1 VFSNST
7 TVRILALSAIALLV
21 VALCPSKPPS
31 WPLKVYQ
38 ASTIQQQENCIQ
50 LGRALFYD
58 PILSR
63 DSTISCASCHSSYVA
78 FTHVDHKVSHGIDDR
93 IGRRNAPA
101 LMNLAWSKSFMWD
114 GAINHLDMQALAP
127 ITNPLEMDEQLPHV
141 LLKLQASGM
150 YRRLFSEV
158 FGDSLATTE
167 RMLKSL
173 AAFLITLES
182 NWSKYDAVQRG
193 EALFSEQEERGYQL
207 FKQQC
212 NSCHTEPLFT
222 NGGFRSN
229 GIALSG
235 DDFGRGEITG
245 IASDSGLFKVPT
257 LRNIFYSRPYMHD
270 GRMARLSDLML
281 HYGLA
286 SFETFASSEMK
297 MMKPMN
303 EFQRIDI
310 TAFLLTLSDS
320 AFVFEKKHQYPFKL
334 YEEFGVQP

>member
-1 VFSNST
+1 
-7 TVRILALSAIALLV
+7 VRILALSAIALLV

-38 ASTIQQQENCIQ
+38 ASPIQQQENCIQ

-101 LMNLAWSKSFMWD
+101 LMNLAWSKTFMWD
-114 GAINHLDMQALAP
+114 GAINHLDMQPLAP
-127 ITNPLEMDEQLPHV
+127 ITHALEMDEQLPHV
-141 LLKLQASGM
+141 LSKLQSSRM
-150 YRRLFSEV
+150 YRQLFSEV
-158 FGDSLATTE
+158 FGDSLVTTE
-167 RMLKSL
+167 RMLKSI

-182 NWSKYDAVQRG
+182 NRSKYDAVQRG

-212 NSCHTEPLFT
+212 NACHTEPLFT
-222 NGGFRSN
+222 NGEFANN
-229 GIALSG
+229 GIAVHE

-245 IASDSGLFKVPT
+245 IASDTGLFKVPT
-257 LRNIFYSRPYMHD
+257 LRNIYYSRPYMHD
-270 GRMARLSDLML
+270 GRMARLSDVML

-286 SFETFASSEMK
+286 SFETYASAEMK
-297 MMKPMN
+297 RMKPMN
-303 EFQRIDI
+303 EEQRIDL

-334 YEEFGVQP
+334 YEEFGVQH

>member
-1 VFSNST
+1 M
-7 TVRILALSAIALLV
+7 RILALSAIALLV

-38 ASTIQQQENCIQ
+38 ASPMQQQENCIQ

-78 FTHVDHKVSHGIDDR
+78 FTHVDHRVSHGIDDR

-101 LMNLAWSKSFMWD
+101 LMNLAWSKTFMWD
-114 GAINHLDMQALAP
+114 GAINHLDMQPLAP
-127 ITNPLEMDEQLPHV
+127 ITHALEMDEQLPHV
-141 LLKLQASGM
+141 LSKLQASRM
-150 YRRLFSEV
+150 YRQLFSEV
-158 FGDSLATTE
+158 FGDSLVTTE
-167 RMLKSL
+167 RMLKSI

-182 NWSKYDAVQRG
+182 NRSKYDAVQRG

-212 NSCHTEPLFT
+212 NACHTEPLFT
-222 NGGFRSN
+222 NGEFANN
-229 GIALSG
+229 GIAVHE

-257 LRNIFYSRPYMHD
+257 LRNIYYSRPYMHD
-270 GRMARLSDLML
+270 GRMARLSDVML

-286 SFETFASSEMK
+286 SFETNASAEMK
-297 MMKPMN
+297 RMRPMKD
-303 EFQRIDI
+303 EQRIDL

-334 YEEFGVQP
+334 YEKFGVQH

>member
-1 VFSNST
+1 MASRLGILTALLGMFVLVSMFPEPP
-7 TVRILALSAIALLV
+7 VRWPEKKYVLSAV
-21 VALCPSKPPS
+21 
-31 WPLKVYQ
+31 
-38 ASTIQQQENCIQ
+38 QQDSMCIE

-101 LMNLAWSKSFMWD
+101 LMNLAWSSTFMWD
-114 GAINHLDMQALAP
+114 GAINHLDMQPLAP
-127 ITNPLEMDEQLPHV
+127 ITNALEMDEQLPHV
-141 LLKLQASGM
+141 LEKLQASRM

-158 FGDSLATTE
+158 FGDSVVTTE

-173 AAFLITLES
+173 AAFLVTLES
-182 NWSKYDAVQRG
+182 NRSKYDAVQRG

-212 NSCHTEPLFT
+212 NACHTEPLFT
-222 NGGFRSN
+222 NGEFKSN
-229 GIALSG
+229 GIAVSEG
-235 DDFGRGEITG
+235 DFGRGEITG
-245 IASDSGLFKVPT
+245 ITSDSGLFKVPT
-257 LRNIFYSRPYMHD
+257 LRNIYYSRPYMHD
-270 GRMARLSDLML
+270 GRMARLSDVML
-281 HYGLA
+281 HYSLA
-286 SFETFASSEMK
+286 SFSMFASAEMK

-303 EFQRIDI
+303 EEQRIDL

-334 YEEFGVQP
+334 YESYGVQH

>member
-1 VFSNST
+1 M
-7 TVRILALSAIALLV
+7 RILVLSAIALLA

-31 WPLKVYQ
+31 WPVKVYR
-38 ASTIQQQENCIQ
+38 ASPIQQQENCIQ

-101 LMNLAWSKSFMWD
+101 LMNLAWSKTFMWD
-114 GAINHLDMQALAP
+114 GAINHLDMQPLAP
-127 ITNPLEMDEQLPHV
+127 ITHALEMDEQLPHV
-141 LLKLQASGM
+141 LAKLQASRM
-150 YRRLFSEV
+150 YQRLFSEV
-158 FGDSLATTE
+158 FGDSLVTTE

-182 NWSKYDAVQRG
+182 NRSKYDAVKRG

-207 FKQQC
+207 FKKQC
-212 NSCHTEPLFT
+212 NACHTEPLFT
-222 NGGFRSN
+222 NGEFENN
-229 GIALSG
+229 GIAVHES
-235 DDFGRGEITG
+235 DFGRGEITG
-245 IASDSGLFKVPT
+245 VTSDSGLFKVPT
-257 LRNIFYSRPYMHD
+257 LRNIYYSRPYMHD
-270 GRMARLSDLML
+270 GRMARLSDVML

-286 SFETFASSEMK
+286 SFEPYASAEMK
-297 MMKPMN
+297 RMKPMN
-303 EFQRIDI
+303 EEQRIDL

-334 YEEFGVQP
+334 YEEFGVKD

>member
-1 VFSNST
+1 MAR
-7 TVRILALSAIALLV
+7 RIVILIGCVGMFALLSMLPEPLV
-21 VALCPSKPPS
+21 R
-31 WPLKVYQ
+31 WPQKTYVIS
-38 ASTIQQQENCIQ
+38 AVQQDSMCIE

-101 LMNLAWSKSFMWD
+101 LMNLAWSKTFMWD
-114 GAINHLDMQALAP
+114 GAINHLDMQPLAP
-127 ITNPLEMDEQLPHV
+127 ITHTLEMDEQLPHV
-141 LLKLQASGM
+141 LSKLQASRM
-150 YRRLFSEV
+150 YQRLFSEV
-158 FGDSLATTE
+158 FGDSLVTTE

-173 AAFLITLES
+173 AAFLVTLES
-182 NWSKYDAVQRG
+182 NRSKYDAVQRG

-212 NSCHTEPLFT
+212 NACHTEPLFT
-222 NGGFRSN
+222 NGEFESN
-229 GIALSG
+229 GIALNG

-257 LRNIFYSRPYMHD
+257 LRNIYYSRPYMHD
-270 GRMARLSDLML
+270 GRMARLSDVML
-281 HYGLA
+281 HYGLS
-286 SFETFASSEMK
+286 SFEAFASAEMK

-303 EFQRIDI
+303 EEQRIDL

-334 YEEFGVQP
+334 YESYGVEP

>member
-1 VFSNST
+1 MARTLVSLITISGAS
-7 TVRILALSAIALLV
+7 VLLSMLPEPRPRWPAKTYTLTIEQRDT
-21 VALCPSKPPS
+21 LC
-31 WPLKVYQ
+31 
-38 ASTIQQQENCIQ
+38 IE

-63 DSTISCASCHSSYVA
+63 DSTISCSSCHSSYVA

-141 LLKLQASGM
+141 LLKLQASRM

-182 NWSKYDAVQRG
+182 NRSKYDAVQRG

-207 FKQQC
+207 FKQRC
-212 NSCHTEPLFT
+212 NACHTEPLFT

-245 IASDSGLFKVPT
+245 IASDTGLFKVPT
-257 LRNIFYSRPYMHD
+257 LRNIYYSRPYMHD
-270 GRMARLSDLML
+270 GRMARLSDVML

-286 SFETFASSEMK
+286 SFETFASAEMK
-297 MMKPMN
+297 RMRPMN
-303 EFQRIDI
+303 EEQRIDL

-320 AFVFEKKHQYPFKL
+320 AFVFEKNHQYPFKL
-334 YEEFGVQP
+334 YEEFGVQH

>member
-1 VFSNST
+1 M
-7 TVRILALSAIALLV
+7 RILALSAIALLV

-93 IGRRNAPA
+93 IGRRNSPA
-101 LMNLAWSKSFMWD
+101 LMNLAWSKTFMWD
-114 GAINHLDMQALAP
+114 GAINHLDMQPLAP
-127 ITNPLEMDEQLPHV
+127 ITHALEMDEQLPHV
-141 LLKLQASGM
+141 LSKLQASSM
-150 YRRLFSEV
+150 YRQLFSEV
-158 FGDSLATTE
+158 FGDSLVTTE
-167 RMLKSL
+167 RMLKSI
-173 AAFLITLES
+173 AAFLISLES
-182 NWSKYDAVQRG
+182 NRSKYDAVQRG

-212 NSCHTEPLFT
+212 NACHTEPLFT

-235 DDFGRGEITG
+235 NDFGRGEITG
-245 IASDSGLFKVPT
+245 IASDTGLFKVPT
-257 LRNIFYSRPYMHD
+257 LRNIYYSRPYMHD
-270 GRMARLSDLML
+270 GRMARLSDVML

-286 SFETFASSEMK
+286 SFETFASAEMK
-297 MMKPMN
+297 RMRPMN
-303 EFQRIDI
+303 EEQRIDL

>member
-1 VFSNST
+1 M
-7 TVRILALSAIALLV
+7 RILALSAIALLV

-38 ASTIQQQENCIQ
+38 ASPMQQQENCIQ

-101 LMNLAWSKSFMWD
+101 LMNLAWSKTFMWD
-114 GAINHLDMQALAP
+114 GAINHLDMQPLAP
-127 ITNPLEMDEQLPHV
+127 ITHALEMDEQLPHV
-141 LLKLQASGM
+141 LSKLQSSRM
-150 YRRLFSEV
+150 YRQLFSEV
-158 FGDSLATTE
+158 FGDSLVTTE
-167 RMLKSL
+167 RMLKSI

-182 NWSKYDAVQRG
+182 NRSKYDAVQRG

-212 NSCHTEPLFT
+212 NACHTEPLFT
-222 NGGFRSN
+222 NGEFANN
-229 GIALSG
+229 GIAVHE

-245 IASDSGLFKVPT
+245 IASDTGLFKVPT
-257 LRNIFYSRPYMHD
+257 LRNIYYSRPYMHD
-270 GRMARLSDLML
+270 GRMARLSDVML

-286 SFETFASSEMK
+286 SFETHASAEMK
-297 MMKPMN
+297 RMRPMN
-303 EFQRIDI
+303 EEQRIDL

-334 YEEFGVQP
+334 YEEFGVQH

>member
-1 VFSNST
+1 
-7 TVRILALSAIALLV
+7 VRILALSAIALLV

-38 ASTIQQQENCIQ
+38 ASPIQQQENCIQ

-101 LMNLAWSKSFMWD
+101 LMNLAWSKTFMWD
-114 GAINHLDMQALAP
+114 GAINHLDMQPLAP
-127 ITNPLEMDEQLPHV
+127 ITHALEMDEQLPHV
-141 LLKLQASGM
+141 LSKLQSSRM
-150 YRRLFSEV
+150 YRQLFSEV
-158 FGDSLATTE
+158 FGDSLVTTE
-167 RMLKSL
+167 RMLKSI

-182 NWSKYDAVQRG
+182 NRSKYDAVQRG

-212 NSCHTEPLFT
+212 NACHTEPLFT
-222 NGGFRSN
+222 NGEFANN
-229 GIALSG
+229 GIAVHE

-245 IASDSGLFKVPT
+245 IASDTGLFKVPT
-257 LRNIFYSRPYMHD
+257 LRNIYYSRPYMHD
-270 GRMARLSDLML
+270 GRMARLSDVML

-286 SFETFASSEMK
+286 SFETHASAEMK
-297 MMKPMN
+297 RMRPMN
-303 EFQRIDI
+303 EEQRIDL

-334 YEEFGVQP
+334 YEEFGVQH

>member
-1 VFSNST
+1 MARRLGILIAVFGMFALLSMLPEPP
-7 TVRILALSAIALLV
+7 VRWPGKKYVLSAV
-21 VALCPSKPPS
+21 
-31 WPLKVYQ
+31 
-38 ASTIQQQENCIQ
+38 QQDSMCIE

-63 DSTISCASCHSSYVA
+63 DSAISCASCHSSYVA

-93 IGRRNAPA
+93 IGRRNTPA
-101 LMNLAWSKSFMWD
+101 LMNLAWSSTFMWD
-114 GAINHLDMQALAP
+114 GAINHLDMQPLAP
-127 ITNPLEMDEQLPHV
+127 ITNALEMDEQLPHV
-141 LLKLQASGM
+141 LIKLQASGM

-158 FGDSLATTE
+158 FGDSLVTTE

-182 NWSKYDAVQRG
+182 NRSKYDAVQRG

-207 FKQQC
+207 FKRQC
-212 NSCHTEPLFT
+212 NACHTEPLFT
-222 NGGFRSN
+222 NGEFKSN
-229 GIALSG
+229 GIAVKE
-235 DDFGRGEITG
+235 DDFGRSEITG

-257 LRNIFYSRPYMHD
+257 LRNIYYSRPYMHD
-270 GRMARLSDLML
+270 GRMARLSDVML
-281 HYGLA
+281 HYGLV
-286 SFETFASSEMK
+286 SFETGASAEMK
-297 MMKPMN
+297 RMKPMN
-303 EFQRIDI
+303 EEQRIDL

>member
-1 VFSNST
+1 MVQR
-7 TVRILALSAIALLV
+7 TVIFILSIALLLSFTLV
-21 VALCPSKPPS
+21 SHNKKQ
-31 WPLKVYQ
+31 WPKQIYTADAV
-38 ASTIQQQENCIQ
+38 QQDSMCIL

-63 DSTISCASCHSSYVA
+63 DSSISCSSCHSSYVA

-101 LMNLAWSKSFMWD
+101 LMNLAWSKTFMWD
-114 GAINHLDMQALAP
+114 GAINHLDMQPLAP
-127 ITNPLEMDEQLPHV
+127 ITHTLEMDEQLPHV
-141 LLKLQASGM
+141 LAKLQASRM
-150 YRRLFSEV
+150 YRQLFNEV
-158 FGDSLATTE
+158 FGDSLVTTE

-182 NWSKYDAVQRG
+182 KQSKYDAVQMG

-212 NSCHTEPLFT
+212 NACHTEPLFT
-222 NGGFRSN
+222 NGEFESN
-229 GIALSG
+229 GIALNG

-257 LRNIFYSRPYMHD
+257 LRNIYYSRPYMHD
-270 GRMARLSDLML
+270 GRMARLSDVIV

-286 SFETFASSEMK
+286 SFETSASEEMK
-297 MMKPMN
+297 RVKPMS
-303 EFQRIDI
+303 EEERIDL

-334 YEEFGVQP
+334 YESYGVQP

>member
-1 VFSNST
+1 M
-7 TVRILALSAIALLV
+7 RILALSAIALLV

-38 ASTIQQQENCIQ
+38 ASPIQQQENCIQ

-101 LMNLAWSKSFMWD
+101 LMNLAWSKTFMWD
-114 GAINHLDMQALAP
+114 GAINHLDMQPLAP
-127 ITNPLEMDEQLPHV
+127 ITHALEMDEQLPHV
-141 LLKLQASGM
+141 LSKLQSSRM
-150 YRRLFSEV
+150 YRQLFSEV
-158 FGDSLATTE
+158 FGDSLVTTE
-167 RMLKSL
+167 RMLKSI

-182 NWSKYDAVQRG
+182 NRSKYDAVQRG

-212 NSCHTEPLFT
+212 NACHTEPLFT
-222 NGGFRSN
+222 NGEFANN
-229 GIALSG
+229 GIAVHE

-245 IASDSGLFKVPT
+245 IASDTGLFKVPT
-257 LRNIFYSRPYMHD
+257 LRNIYYSRPYMHD
-270 GRMARLSDLML
+270 GRMARLSDVML

-286 SFETFASSEMK
+286 SFETHASAEMK
-297 MMKPMN
+297 RMRPMN
-303 EFQRIDI
+303 EEQRIDL

-334 YEEFGVQP
+334 YEEFGVQH

>member
-1 VFSNST
+1 
-7 TVRILALSAIALLV
+7 
-21 VALCPSKPPS
+21 
-31 WPLKVYQ
+31 
-38 ASTIQQQENCIQ
+38 
-50 LGRALFYD
+50 
-58 PILSR
+58 
-63 DSTISCASCHSSYVA
+63 
-78 FTHVDHKVSHGIDDR
+78 
-93 IGRRNAPA
+93 

-141 LLKLQASGM
+141 LLKLQASRM

-182 NWSKYDAVQRG
+182 NRSKYDAVQRG

-207 FKQQC
+207 FKQRC
-212 NSCHTEPLFT
+212 NACHTEPLFT

-245 IASDSGLFKVPT
+245 IASDTGLFKVPT
-257 LRNIFYSRPYMHD
+257 LRNIYYSRPYMHD
-270 GRMARLSDLML
+270 GRMARLSDVML

-286 SFETFASSEMK
+286 SFETHASAEMK
-297 MMKPMN
+297 RMRPMN
-303 EFQRIDI
+303 EEQRIDL

-334 YEEFGVQP
+334 YEEFGVQH

>member
-1 VFSNST
+1 M
-7 TVRILALSAIALLV
+7 RILALSAIALLV

-38 ASTIQQQENCIQ
+38 ASPMQQQENCIQ

-101 LMNLAWSKSFMWD
+101 LMNLAWSKTFMWD
-114 GAINHLDMQALAP
+114 GAINHLDMQPLAP
-127 ITNPLEMDEQLPHV
+127 ITHALEMDEQLPHV
-141 LLKLQASGM
+141 LSKLQTSRM

-158 FGDSLATTE
+158 FGDSLVTTE
-167 RMLKSL
+167 RMLKSI

-182 NWSKYDAVQRG
+182 NRSKYDAVQRG

-212 NSCHTEPLFT
+212 NACHTEPLFT
-222 NGGFRSN
+222 NGEFANN
-229 GIALSG
+229 GIAVHE

-245 IASDSGLFKVPT
+245 IASDTGLFKVPT
-257 LRNIFYSRPYMHD
+257 LRNIYYSRPYMHD
-270 GRMARLSDLML
+270 GRMARLSDVML

-286 SFETFASSEMK
+286 SFETHASAEMK
-297 MMKPMN
+297 RMRPMN
-303 EFQRIDI
+303 EEQRIDL

-334 YEEFGVQP
+334 YEEFGVQH

>member
-1 VFSNST
+1 
-7 TVRILALSAIALLV
+7 VRILALSAIALLV

-38 ASTIQQQENCIQ
+38 ASPMQQQENCIQ

-101 LMNLAWSKSFMWD
+101 LMNLAWSKTFMWD
-114 GAINHLDMQALAP
+114 GAINHLDMQPLAP
-127 ITNPLEMDEQLPHV
+127 ITHALEMDEQLPHV
-141 LLKLQASGM
+141 LSKLQTSRM

-158 FGDSLATTE
+158 FGDSLVTTE
-167 RMLKSL
+167 RMLKSI

-182 NWSKYDAVQRG
+182 NRSKYDAVHRG

-207 FKQQC
+207 FKKQC
-212 NSCHTEPLFT
+212 NACHTEPLFT
-222 NGGFRSN
+222 SGEFESN
-229 GIALSG
+229 GIALNG
-235 DDFGRGEITG
+235 DDFGRGEITA

-270 GRMARLSDLML
+270 GRMARLSDVML
-281 HYGLA
+281 HYSLA
-286 SFETFASSEMK
+286 SFEAPASAEMK

-303 EFQRIDI
+303 EEQRIDL
-310 TAFLLTLSDS
+310 TSFLLTLSDS

-334 YEEFGVQP
+334 YEEFGVKD